1 MQIRMF
7 CEGIKSC
14 EIYMDVQQFKVM
26 NTRNSCKFSV
36 DIYWVRITS
45 TGELGVS
52 EKNFECK

>member
-1 MQIRMF
+1 MF